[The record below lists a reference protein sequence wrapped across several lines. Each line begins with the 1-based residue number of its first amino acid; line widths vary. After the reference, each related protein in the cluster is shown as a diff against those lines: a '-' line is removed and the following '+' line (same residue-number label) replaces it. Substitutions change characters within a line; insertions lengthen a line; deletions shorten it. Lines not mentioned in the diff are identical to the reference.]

1 MKINKQVLFIVC
13 FIFICHILDKTLYK
27 DNIEGFNTYEIYNSY
42 YNSIITYILDFFGG
56 CREGN
61 YRNPISLKCEHNSCL
76 NDDVDNKECLYYT
89 EDNYIKHVPCHLM
102 TPPKDSDD
110 NFCSNSHYQ
119 SEENCPQ
126 SRCEWIN
133 ADILN
138 SDTGRCLTKKYCN
151 LKYNNESNICSDIDN
166 GKSIRINFINQY
178 IQYEDPLKE
187 FVLNEH
193 PDDIDSIFD
202 MMKNR
207 TPILDSY
214 SNFNA
219 YYNDYYSQLNTVT
232 NENHISTLDLNKSNF
247 EKFIELY
254 FDYYYKYEVY
264 DLESECNSITS
275 KNDENLCIFQNDSCF
290 INPDNINIF
299 ENECYEFKDNS
310 FECESNAFCEYDK
323 GCVPCP
329 IGTYT
334 DVDNPH
340 ICLDIPSDKVLEK
353 LDKFMDNSIPPVE
366 QILDGDEIPRKCY
379 QSNYPDNALCAID
392 ERCIDESEKII
403 YGEQHKLKCIGILDV
418 DNSDCKLLNTD
429 ECISDRKCKLL
440 TNDSISYRFSDVD
453 NNNNIIYKH
462 IDDSGDIYE
471 NKSFNVTNIIGTIP
485 SEPFN
490 DSCESCEYTG
500 HLYKMYDSP
509 TDLSRNINHCGLSD
523 KHWTKYE
530 ITTSDDNTFLINEI
544 QIPDTDLDENGDLPC
559 NINTHYNLVDK
570 ACDSCP
576 SESPIAVQYHP
587 LKYEH
592 LQTEYD
598 DGVLRDHNIC
608 SDRLNDIDDDLNT
621 RISACE
627 SDNICKYYFDPDPQY
642 GGLGK
647 CDYNSY
653 SKYDNLYN
661 DDGSGINPDFDWV
674 RTDNNLNPIMDHCE
688 SCHSLGK
695 AINRNNNPDNPCRD
709 CENGMLKEIEI
720 NGIAE
725 YRCIGETFCND
736 ELDEDNPEIG
746 YNIVDDLTSSAGRCK
761 CSPETFSNNLNT
773 AGDSWIMKP
782 SCADSASLSCRND
795 PSTEGC
801 TNGVCI
807 DSSNVISD
815 SKLTE
820 SDCTGPADS
829 WVNTAAAFC
838 RETIFSPEYQDSI
851 TPLCNIKENSAE
863 YFNLNNFQNKE
874 FLDVDGI
881 KDSILSET
889 DNDIKTKI
897 TNNNGSSYVEYL
909 NTIKSQLE
917 GEGIPYQNILN
928 NIALE
933 RESVCY
939 YNGSLGNCDECTEN
953 NLNDEDDR
961 YIPDITTNGKCIAEC
976 PNGNSDKIERKC
988 GNICEIKNSN
998 ESGNGGK
1005 CYPHSKYTSD
1015 MIGVNL
1021 INDDDLVFNFNNM
1034 NTNYIYNIPSSMDP
1048 QNNEYH
1054 SISHIKH
1061 DKFFNSITSEITQN
1075 QLEDYI
1081 QNRYIHGNTPET
1093 TGIINS
1099 YKKAEM
1105 TAQSILCD
1113 PETTPDI
1120 SIFNSCQVRWNCP
1133 GERNSE
1139 IESEIESETPQ
1150 LDESWSGD
1158 YLPLPH
1164 GSHCGTDNELCNTL
1178 PNLFKI
1184 DALGENFACHHLT
1197 DEKTCNDSN
1206 RCYYNNYEE
1215 KCREYNIID
1224 RYSSGLNLSDDDN
1237 SKKDFIQGG
1246 ILNGNR
1252 YGSFYSVDDDETNE
1266 LFSSNYT
1273 GLIGRHELT
1282 FSIIDTP
1289 YKVTSDASAGSEQV
1303 IINGPYFGSQE
1314 DKDVIEEFVDYEE
1327 SYLKKR
1333 LPPSVEAEAASVLDA
1348 VSDVVYD
1355 ISPIKRSKE
1364 AQVDLLLSDEDADF
1378 SLFSDPS
1385 KKRKV
1390 DLYDPCNQYNE
1401 TSKSICES
1409 KYVDLTNTDSLLD
1422 ETEIESAR
1430 CKYNKQT
1437 NECYSIENPLKAYSK
1452 SNNKITSDT
1461 NPNTFLGVKD
1471 YDQMKYFDEK
1481 KNLHNKPV
1489 SFYGDSNISEYT
1501 KYYTHNNTNW
1511 NLYGG
1516 CDIESTPDPE
1526 NYSLYVSDKLNDNI
1540 LTDDIQLGPIK
1551 KRHKQ
1556 LIKQYVE
1563 SNESKN
1569 EDWNDEE
1576 YDKLFNYISDAY
1588 NYKRPLIL
1596 DIHPEL
1602 DANEHNI
1609 KKDENGNILYDNSC
1623 LSGGGE
1629 IGPEGILIPSC
1640 AQDDEYLPHCEY
1652 RAKWKLPF
1660 SANSQSDINSKN
1672 IAEYVNFPQCVQ
1684 TIYNYHYLN
1693 NSESRDSEGRQ
1704 INCNESLLDSANI
1717 ANKTTLFNRY
1727 GLNTSDYNELI
1738 PEDIDYSSDVTPNL
1752 QNPDEN
1758 PTNRSS
1764 KSGLYNWFFGRNPEN
1779 SAGADISL
1787 TTTRATGEQCPLG
1800 HFGNPVNPTPSARA
1814 GCGASHQWRSSNV
1827 GMKWYDWDDS
1837 DYVMS
1842 YLPGEDD
1849 WYDNPTTTNQ
1859 QLIARLDDVILG
1871 NQRAFNECDAQFYNP
1886 TSYCEAMY
1894 KDATSRC
1901 SNYLYGLGRTRD
1913 LGSQVVQCDDAEF
1926 LSWDYPGVYSLDDL
1940 IDYRNEL
1947 FAEAERRDE
1956 GANEYYEDLEKSE
1969 RLSYI
1974 DNLMN
1979 NFHINSQL
1987 LDEGL
1992 RFLQDNIFG
2001 ESSDEINSHSSSEIK
2016 AGDVTNPERQ
2026 KFLGYDYYNYCN
2038 SDISK
2043 FPYAQQYNN
2052 QTACDY
2058 EIGSIYSQFTSS
2070 PINSD
2075 AYYTNYLLFNSGI
2088 NPDGP
2093 GSQRLY
2099 RENRTSP
2106 GDNTRFESNLIYPTS
2121 VVTES
2126 SLAITP
2132 PQSPPLEP
2140 TRNNMLNMVL
2150 PGDNNKPGDYGYGH
2164 YDWLR
2169 AGSPSITEAD
2179 VGQLGVS
2186 ALQYSDDMFPSIHP
2200 EFNLYNCSSSNDS
2213 NCRQD
2218 TQIKSTSL
2226 NKPLYRLW
2234 GDHIINHFDYEI
2246 GTSLR
2251 SQLDINNQQDIS
2263 QIYTDP
2269 FHRMNVRKN
2278 VNSDRRENSIDEF
2291 EPIVNNN
2298 MIWSTVDTSINENLN
2313 YIPPESYTP
2322 QNEITLKS
2330 NPLNPEIGI
2339 TGEQSFFIE
2348 KYCGLLSFPETHP
2361 SNNINYGI
2369 EYDIN
2374 SLDISDKQR
2383 IIDQVVDCDSDD
2395 TDCETYKG
2403 DILDGA
2409 NSTDSVNNWLNN
2421 LFGIGFDYTNYILDC
2436 IPSFVNNDDK
2446 WNHDDNINDICDN
2459 TKQIIENDLANK
2471 FSLKY
2476 KHNMDIKYSSFEHQ
2490 KYPKIDESNTNED
2503 DIYNNLTRV
2512 RVGGYCNGDNCDDTV
2527 KKPIEVDQRCVGKT
2541 PQNETE
2547 GYCFTNQQIVG
2558 LGETDCLSGSR
2569 DDGTYNWEASTSGTC
2584 VVSYEP
2590 DTIEPQNVSDRDC
2603 NVGGTPSRTQG
2614 WSFSGGPNPVIRAV
2628 SHPSTGRCNVVIDEI
2643 ITDLDEANC
2652 CEGRS
2657 CDGQLFSQPRDIN
2670 WEVDRTTLPTLT
2682 RPQFSWEPDG
2692 EGVCTL
2698 NYNEPLFTGITT
2710 EDDCTSE
2717 GNNVW
2722 FSESQLLGDQDKIG
2736 LIQQNNLKCAN
2747 TNLNKGNLFR
2757 PDTNNLY
2764 EENKESCEGNTD
2776 PSSDNSQCEYI
2787 PPRNIINLQ
2796 KSKYQFML
2804 YDHNVL
2810 NGDITELPQ
2819 DESLTKNNIMWENV
2833 ILDKMRHICDL
2844 SAREQAEDGGD
2855 EEIYCSDPDNDE
2867 ATVELREWLFESGL
2881 VSENNINNYA
2891 CSWIEEEDY
2900 CVNHS
2905 PQINI
2910 RNPTGAIEESV
2921 SVCNY
2926 NTDLPQPVCELNNQI
2941 IENRG
2946 YDPDTVESCDNDEI
2960 LIRNRYDPSIN
2971 NGYIPDIF
2979 MIDDE
2984 CVSCPVG
2991 QSRDPTDPTRCFAY
3005 RCGDLNAD
3013 EINRVCGPQGRIID
3027 NDHYVNEQG
3036 ECCTSCDGQLVRD
3049 PTDPTR
3055 CTSLST
3061 TMVQDVT
3068 IPEGGLGGPS
3078 VTTPM
3083 PTPITGGP
3091 VYVIGTTTRP
3101 TRPTRPDPPTLTC
3114 GQQYPDYDE
3123 NFGQNVCTAM
3133 SPVYGGDPIWSPNNE
3148 YILTQYSRD
3157 EREYFY
3163 NTCC

>member
-1 MKINKQVLFIVC
+1 MKINKRVLFIIS
-13 FIFICHILDKTLYK
+13 FIFICHIIDKIINK
-27 DNIEGFNTYEIYNSY
+27 DNIEGFSSNTYEIYNSY
-42 YNSIITYILDFFGG
+42 YNSLITYILDFFGG

-102 TPPKDSDD
+102 THPKDSDD

-207 TPILDSY
+207 TPTLDSY

-275 KNDENLCIFQNDSCF
+275 KNDENLCILQNDSCF

-334 DVDNPH
+334 DIDNPH

-403 YGEQHKLKCIGILDV
+403 YGEKHKLKCIGILDG

-429 ECISDRKCKLL
+429 ECISDRNCKLL
-440 TNDSISYRFSDVD
+440 TNDSISYRFSEVD

-490 DSCESCEYTG
+490 DSCESCEFTG

-544 QIPDTDLDENGDLPC
+544 QILDTDLDDNGDLPC
-559 NINTHYNLVDK
+559 NINTHYNLDEG
-570 ACDSCP
+570 CESCP
-576 SESPIAVQYHP
+576 QESPLAVQYHP

-592 LQTEYD
+592 LQTEID

-608 SDRLNDIDDDLNT
+608 SDRLNDISDDLNT

-627 SDNICKYYFDPDPQY
+627 TDNICKYYFDPDPQY

-653 SKYDNLYN
+653 SKYDNLYV
-661 DDGSGINPDFDWV
+661 DDGSGGYIINPDFDWV

-695 AINRNNNPDNPCRD
+695 AINRDNDPDNPCIE
-709 CENGMLKEIEI
+709 CYNGMLKEIVI

-736 ELDEDNPEIG
+736 ELDEDNPELG
-746 YNIVDDLTSSAGRCK
+746 YNLVDDLTSGVGRCK

-782 SCADSASLSCRND
+782 SCADSARLSCRND

-807 DSSNVISD
+807 DSSGVISD
-815 SKLTE
+815 SKLTA
-820 SDCTGPADS
+820 SDCTGLTDS
-829 WVNTAAAFC
+829 WVNTAAFC
-838 RETIFSPEYQDSI
+838 RETIFSPEFQDSI

-863 YFNLNNFQNKE
+863 YFNFNDFNGKE

-881 KDSILSET
+881 KDSILSEI

-917 GEGIPYQNILN
+917 EVGIPYQNILN
-928 NIALE
+928 TIALE

-976 PNGNSDKIERKC
+976 PDPSNQHSIQRRC

-1054 SISHIKH
+1054 PISHIKH

-1099 YKKAEM
+1099 YKKAEL

-1150 LDESWSGD
+1150 LDETWSGD

-1206 RCYYNNYEE
+1206 RCYYNIYEE

-1237 SKKDFIQGG
+1237 SKKDFSQGG

-1252 YGSFYSVDDDETNE
+1252 YGSVYSVDDDETNE

-1289 YKVTSDASAGSEQV
+1289 YKITSEASTGSEQV

-1314 DKDVIEEFVDYEE
+1314 ERNVIEEFVDYEE

-1333 LPPSVEAEAASVLDA
+1333 LPPSVEAEAAAYLEATSSTQALTPDTLP
-1348 VSDVVYD
+1348 SRNVVYD
-1355 ISPIKRSKE
+1355 ISPTKRSKE

-1409 KYVDLTNTDSLLD
+1409 KYVDLTNTEEVGNDQDSVPEL
-1422 ETEIESAR
+1422 ESSQ
-1430 CKYNKQT
+1430 CKFNKQT

-1461 NPNTFLGVKD
+1461 NPNTFLGIKD
-1471 YDQMKYFDEK
+1471 YDQMKYFNEK
-1481 KNLHNKPV
+1481 KFLHNKPV
-1489 SFYGDSNISEYT
+1489 SFYGDSDISEHT

-1563 SNESKN
+1563 SKGA
-1569 EDWNDEE
+1569 EDQWNDED

-1609 KKDENGNILYDNSC
+1609 KIDENGNILYDNSC
-1623 LSGGGE
+1623 LSGPEGEE
-1629 IGPEGILIPSC
+1629 IGPDGILIPSC
-1640 AQDDEYLPHCEY
+1640 AQDEEYLPHCEY

-1704 INCNESLLDSANI
+1704 INCNDSLLDSANI
-1717 ANKTTLFNRY
+1717 ADKTTLFNRY

-1738 PEDIDYSSDVTPNL
+1738 PEDIDYSSDITSEPL
-1752 QNPDEN
+1752 SLLMDPSQNSEEN

-1779 SAGADISL
+1779 SVGADISL
-1787 TTTRATGEQCPLG
+1787 TTSRATGESCQLG
-1800 HFGNPVNPTPSARA
+1800 HFGDPVNPSPSARA
-1814 GCGASHQWRSSNV
+1814 GCGASHRWRSSNV
-1827 GMKWYDWDDS
+1827 GTWSYAWDNF

-1842 YLPGEDD
+1842 YRPRNEWSPGDGIV
-1849 WYDNPTTTNQ
+1849 TNQ

-1871 NQRAFNECDAQFYNP
+1871 NRRAFEECMQDWSSP
-1886 TSYCEAMY
+1886 TWFCQLYY

-1901 SNYLYGLGRTRD
+1901 SNYLYGQDRIED
-1913 LGSQVVQCDDAEF
+1913 MGSQMGQCDDLEF
-1926 LSWDYPGVYSLDDL
+1926 AAWDYPGVYSLDDL
-1940 IDYRNEL
+1940 IDYRNRQ
-1947 FAEAERRDE
+1947 FALIESRDF
-1956 GANEYYEDLEKSE
+1956 GANEFYGDLEKSE
-1969 RLSYI
+1969 RLDYI
-1974 DNLMN
+1974 ENLMN

-1992 RFLQDNIFG
+1992 RFLQDNILG
-2001 ESSDEINSHSSSEIK
+2001 ESNEINSHSSSEIK

-2043 FPYAQQYNN
+2043 FPDAAQYNN

-2070 PINSD
+2070 PINSE
-2075 AYYTNYLLFNSGI
+2075 AYYTNYLLFNSEI

-2106 GDNTRFESNLIYPTS
+2106 GDNTSFESNLIDTTSIVTDSSPT
-2121 VVTES
+2121 
-2126 SLAITP
+2126 ITN
-2132 PQSPPLEP
+2132 PQSLPLEP
-2140 TRNNMLNMVL
+2140 TRNNMSNMVL

-2169 AGSPSITEAD
+2169 AGSPSIASD
-2179 VGQLGVS
+2179 GLGVFTNYQE
-2186 ALQYSDDMFPSIHP
+2186 ALEYSHDMYPSIHP
-2200 EFNLYNCSSSNDS
+2200 EFNLYNCPSNTDS
-2213 NCRQD
+2213 NCIQD
-2218 TQIKSTSL
+2218 TQIIPTSL

-2234 GDHIINHFDYEI
+2234 GDHIINHFNYNESSFI
-2246 GTSLR
+2246 KR
-2251 SQLDINNQQDIS
+2251 SQLDINKFEDLQY
-2263 QIYTDP
+2263 IYTDP

-2278 VNSDRRENSIDEF
+2278 VSATNRNLIDEF

-2298 MIWSTVDTSINENLN
+2298 MIWSTVDTNINQNLN

-2322 QNEITLKS
+2322 ENEITLKS
-2330 NPLNPEIGI
+2330 NPLKPESGI
-2339 TGEQSFFIE
+2339 SPEQSFFIE

-2374 SLDISDKQR
+2374 SLEDRDKVR
-2383 IIDQVVDCDSDD
+2383 IIDQLIDCDGDA
-2395 TDCETYKG
+2395 DCETYKG
-2403 DILDGA
+2403 DILGGA
-2409 NSTDSVNNWLNN
+2409 NSPDSVNNWFNN

-2446 WNHDDNINDICDN
+2446 WNQDADINDICDN

-2476 KHNMDIKYSSFEHQ
+2476 KHNMDIKYSSLEHK
-2490 KYPKIDESNTNED
+2490 KYPKIDESNTDEN

-2512 RVGGYCNGDNCDDTV
+2512 RVGGYCNGDTCDDTV
-2527 KKPIEVDQRCVGKT
+2527 KKPIEVDQRCVGKS

-2547 GYCFTNQQIVG
+2547 GYCFTNQQIVD
-2558 LGETDCLSGSR
+2558 LIETECSGSR
-2569 DDGTYNWEASTSGTC
+2569 DDGTYNWEA
-2584 VVSYEP
+2584 
-2590 DTIEPQNVSDRDC
+2590 D
-2603 NVGGTPSRTQG
+2603 GG
-2614 WSFSGGPNPVIRAV
+2614 
-2628 SHPSTGRCNVVIDEI
+2628 
-2643 ITDLDEANC
+2643 
-2652 CEGRS
+2652 
-2657 CDGQLFSQPRDIN
+2657 
-2670 WEVDRTTLPTLT
+2670 
-2682 RPQFSWEPDG
+2682 
-2692 EGVCTL
+2692 GVCTL
-2698 NYNEPLFTGITT
+2698 NYNEPIFTGITT
-2710 EDDCTSE
+2710 SEECGGDDE
-2717 GNNVW
+2717 W
-2722 FSESQLLGDQDKIG
+2722 LSESELLGDQDKIS
-2736 LIQQNNLKCAN
+2736 LIQQNNLRCAN
-2747 TNLNKGNLFR
+2747 TNFNKGNSLDGFE
-2757 PDTNNLY
+2757 PDNNLY
-2764 EENKESCEGNTD
+2764 EVNKETCEGNTA
-2776 PSSDNSQCEYI
+2776 PRSDNSQCEYI

-2804 YDHNVL
+2804 YDHNDL
-2810 NGDITELPQ
+2810 NGGVTELPL
-2819 DESLTKNNIMWENV
+2819 DEPLTKNNIMWENV
-2833 ILDKMRHICDL
+2833 ILDKMRHICDS
-2844 SAREQAEDGGD
+2844 SAREQAEDGG

-2881 VSENNINNYA
+2881 VSKNNLNNYA
-2891 CSWIEEEDY
+2891 CSWIEEVDY

-2926 NTDLPQPVCELNNQI
+2926 NVADSAQPRCELNNQI
-2941 IENRG
+2941 IVNGG
-2946 YDPDTVESCDNDEI
+2946 YDPETVVNCDNETI
-2960 LIRNRYDPSIN
+2960 LMNNDYDPSIN
-2971 NGYIPDIF
+2971 NDYIPDIF

-2984 CVSCPVG
+2984 CVPCPDG
-2991 QSRDPTDPTRCFAY
+2991 QSRDPNDPT
-3005 RCGDLNAD
+3005 
-3013 EINRVCGPQGRIID
+3013 Q
-3027 NDHYVNEQG
+3027 
-3036 ECCTSCDGQLVRD
+3036 CT
-3049 PTDPTR
+3049 T
-3055 CTSLST
+3055 LSS
-3061 TMVQDVT
+3061 TMV
-3068 IPEGGLGGPS
+3068 
-3078 VTTPM
+3078 
-3083 PTPITGGP
+3083 
-3091 VYVIGTTTRP
+3091 TTTRP
-3101 TRPTRPDPPTLTC
+3101 PRPTTDPSTSTTLTC
-3114 GQQYPDYDE
+3114 GQQFPDY
-3123 NFGQNVCTAM
+3123 GQDLGQDLGQTVCTA
-3133 SPVYGGDPIWSPNNE
+3133 SSKIYGGDPIWRPNNE
-3148 YILTQYSRD
+3148 YVLPSDTLFRDQTQ
-3157 EREYFY
+3157 YFY
-3163 NTCC
+3163 NTCCL